1 MKRGFAG
8 ASGASIA
15 ALTLLWA
22 ISFGA
27 AGCYYSE
34 DCAETFSCEPPPAS
48 PPPCA
53 GDPATTPAKEECG
66 VFVARHGDDARA
78 GTRQEPVRTL
88 QHAVQKAL
96 LEGKP
101 HVYAC
106 AEDFHEAVRLPSGV
120 EIWGGRACE
129 REDWAF
135 LGADHPT
142 VVAPPAG
149 RVPVRVHAHGAVL
162 SDLFSSDPRS
172 LLFGVRLVAADAIE
186 PGGSSIALI
195 VTDDAEVEVRWSE
208 IFAGNG
214 APGAPGEDAPLDVAE
229 AGARGN
235 HGAAACSEDLVDGA
249 LPAVTLCPD
258 GSASI
263 GGRGGFGDRDA
274 GGDGENGAA
283 IERDPAM
290 APLAGGQGG
299 KGVAGTDACDAGE
312 AGQDGAAGASGEGGE
327 QKAAR
332 ASAEGWHG
340 AWGEAG
346 TPGTIGQGGGGG
358 GGTRG
363 SGVCASTEPQGG
375 ASGGSGGGGGC
386 GGRGGGAGQAGGSS
400 IAILTVGAE
409 VVVEHSWIVVGTG
422 GDGGPGGRGQAGGYG
437 WPGGIGGAAGMN
449 DRGQVE
455 YACEGGHGGQ
465 GGPGGGG
472 GGGLGGYSLAVARVH
487 GGIDLKASTVVQLNS
502 AGKGGAG
509 GGSDRRL
516 GRGDDGLAQEIW
528 SLEQLIEPP
537 R

>member
-1 MKRGFAG
+1 MKRGFGG

-15 ALTLLWA
+15 ALALLWA

-27 AGCYYSE
+27 AGCYDSE
-34 DCAETFSCEPPPAS
+34 NCAETFSCEPPPAS

-172 LLFGVRLVAADAIE
+172 LLFGVRVVAADAIE

-229 AGARGN
+229 PGARGN

-274 GGDGENGAA
+274 GGGGENGAV
-283 IERDPAM
+283 IERDPAL
-290 APLAGGQGG
+290 APLVGGQGG
-299 KGVAGTDACDAGE
+299 KGVAGTDACGAGE

-346 TPGTIGQGGGGG
+346 TPGTIGRGGGGG

-363 SGVCASTEPQGG
+363 RGVCASTEPQGG

-400 IAILTVGAE
+400 IGILTVGAE
-409 VVVEHSWIVVGTG
+409 VVVEHSWIAVGMG
-422 GDGGPGGRGQAGGYG
+422 GDGGRGGRGQAGGYG

-455 YACEGGHGGQ
+455 YACEGGHGGR

-487 GGIDLKASTVVQLNS
+487 GGIDLKESTFVALDEV
-502 AGKGGAG
+502 GRGGAS
-509 GGSDRRL
+509 GGSDPRL

>member
-15 ALTLLWA
+15 ALAQLWA

-120 EIWGGRACE
+120 EIWGGRACD

-195 VTDDAEVEVRWSE
+195 VTDDAEVEVSWSE

-214 APGAPGEDAPLDVAE
+214 APGAPGEDAPLEVAE
-229 AGARGN
+229 AGAPGN
-235 HGAAACSEDLVDGA
+235 HGAAVCSEDLVDGA

-274 GGDGENGAA
+274 GGGGENGAV
-283 IERDPAM
+283 IERDPAL
-290 APLAGGQGG
+290 APLVGGQGG

-312 AGQDGAAGASGEGGE
+312 AGQDGAAGALGEGGE

-346 TPGTIGQGGGGG
+346 TPGTIGRGGGGG

-363 SGVCASTEPQGG
+363 RGVCASTEPQGG
-375 ASGGSGGGGGC
+375 ASGGSGGGGGASSPW
-386 GGRGGGAGQAGGSS
+386 GREWSSSTRASTWGWGATAGAADAGR
-400 IAILTVGAE
+400 LGA
-409 VVVEHSWIVVGTG
+409 TG
-422 GDGGPGGRGQAGGYG
+422 GPAASAERPG
-437 WPGGIGGAAGMN
+437 
-449 DRGQVE
+449 
-455 YACEGGHGGQ
+455 
-465 GGPGGGG
+465 
-472 GGGLGGYSLAVARVH
+472 
-487 GGIDLKASTVVQLNS
+487 
-502 AGKGGAG
+502 
-509 GGSDRRL
+509 
-516 GRGDDGLAQEIW
+516 
-528 SLEQLIEPP
+528 
-537 R
+537 